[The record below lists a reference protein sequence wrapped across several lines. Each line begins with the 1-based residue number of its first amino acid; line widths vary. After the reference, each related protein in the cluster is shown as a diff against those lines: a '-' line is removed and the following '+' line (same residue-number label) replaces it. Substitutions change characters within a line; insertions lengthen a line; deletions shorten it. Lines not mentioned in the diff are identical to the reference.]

1 VSTRRALLVP
11 AGLLGAAALIA
22 GVTALSRVLGFGR
35 WLVFS
40 ETVTDSCLGTA
51 YSTANMLPNI
61 VFEVVAGGALA
72 SAVVPL
78 VGAQLARGET
88 ESVRR
93 TSSALLTWS
102 VLVLVPLSLV
112 AMVVA
117 APLMSALV
125 GSPRGCDGSGAGDVA
140 ARMFV
145 FFAPQIPL
153 YGLAVVCGG
162 ILNAHRRYLAAV
174 AAPLVSAVVV
184 IGTYL
189 ALGVGYDGSRNDLS
203 ALPRRWEVVLA
214 AGTTAGVLALALT
227 TLGPVARLG
236 LGLRPTLRFP
246 SGVAVQARRLA
257 VAGLAGLVAQ
267 QISVLVVIVLANRD
281 GGALNVYQ
289 YAWAVYLLPYAVLAV
304 PIATSAF
311 TALAGQSGRG
321 DEAAFR
327 RTTARTTRAV
337 LLVSL
342 LGAAVLVGTAAPVAR
357 TFLSGA
363 GGGAPPW
370 QLSWAL
376 VAFAPGLVG
385 YGLVAHLGRVLY
397 AQHAGRAAAV
407 ATVAGWAVVAVVSV
421 VAVATVPVGWTVT
434 ALGAANSA
442 GMLVAGALLLGA
454 LARRTGSESLAG
466 VGRAG
471 GAGVAGAVVGAAAAG
486 GLAAVVEVSGKVAN
500 GLLAGGLAVLAAGAC
515 AGVVYVLDGSDL
527 RALMRRRYADG

>member
-1 VSTRRALLVP
+1 M
-11 AGLLGAAALIA
+11 IA

-51 YSTANMLPNI
+51 YSTANMLPNV

-78 VGAQLARGET
+78 VGAQLARGEA

-102 VLVLVPLSLV
+102 VLVLVPLSLL
-112 AMVVA
+112 AMVAA
-117 APLMSALV
+117 APLMSALI
-125 GSPRGCDGSGAGDVA
+125 GSPRGCDGSAAGDVA

-162 ILNAHRRYLAAV
+162 ILNAHRRYLAA
-174 AAPLVSAVVV
+174 AASPLVSAVVV
-184 IGTYL
+184 IGTYV
-189 ALGVGYDGSRNDLS
+189 AFGVGFDGSRNDLS
-203 ALPRRWEVVLA
+203 ALPRRWEVLLA

-246 SGVAVQARRLA
+246 PGVALQARRLA

-311 TALAGQSGRG
+311 TALAEQTGRA
-321 DEAAFR
+321 DEPAFR

-337 LLVSL
+337 VLVSL

-357 TFLSGA
+357 TFLSGDE
-363 GGGAPPW
+363 GGAPPW
-370 QLSWAL
+370 QLAWAL

-407 ATVAGWAVVAVVSV
+407 ATVAGWVVVAVASV
-421 VAVATVPVGWTVT
+421 VAVAAVPVGWTVT
-434 ALGAANSA
+434 AIGAANSA

-454 LARRTGSESLAG
+454 LARRTGSESLSG
-466 VGRAG
+466 VGKAG
-471 GAGVAGAVVGAAAAG
+471 GAGLAGAVVGAAAAG
-486 GLAAVVEVSGKVAN
+486 GLAAVVDVNGKVAN

-515 AGVVYVLDGSDL
+515 AGVVYVLDGSDV